1 MLFKPSLKIKIRD
14 NTILKMADAL
24 TVCAALMV
32 FIGFSF
38 LFWFI
43 RRLGILQLEAAMMQD
58 HFQTPKT
65 DPQPMVE
72 VKNPFKMT
80 VSSSC
85 TLGKFVQIIKYI
97 ST

>member
-1 MLFKPSLKIKIRD
+1 
-14 NTILKMADAL
+14 MADAL

-58 HFQTPKT
+58 HFQTPKA

>member
-1 MLFKPSLKIKIRD
+1 
-14 NTILKMADAL
+14 MADAL

-32 FIGFSF
+32 LFGFSF

-43 RRLGILQLEAAMMQD
+43 RRLGILQIEAARMPD
-58 HFQTPKT
+58 NFERPKP

-80 VSSSC
+80 ATPSP
-85 TLGKFVQIIKYI
+85 TLGNCNLLAKLLLTKHI
-97 ST
+97 

>member
-1 MLFKPSLKIKIRD
+1 
-14 NTILKMADAL
+14 MADAL
-24 TVCAALMV
+24 AVCAALML

-38 LFWFI
+38 LLWFI
-43 RRLGILQLEAAMMQD
+43 RRLGILELEGPMIRD
-58 HFQTPKT
+58 NFQRPKA

-85 TLGKFVQIIKYI
+85 TLGKFVQLNLR
-97 ST
+97 SNLR

>member
-1 MLFKPSLKIKIRD
+1 
-14 NTILKMADAL
+14 MADAL

-32 FIGFSF
+32 LFGFCF

-43 RRLGILQLEAAMMQD
+43 RRLGILQMEAAMMPD
-58 HFQTPKT
+58 HFDRPKP

-80 VSSSC
+80 ACPSS
-85 TLGKFVQIIKYI
+85 TLGNSNRHSI
-97 ST
+97 SNDKQK

>member
-1 MLFKPSLKIKIRD
+1 
-14 NTILKMADAL
+14 MADAL

-32 FIGFSF
+32 LFGFCF

-43 RRLGILQLEAAMMQD
+43 RHLGILQMEAAMMPD
-58 HFQTPKT
+58 HFDRPKP

-80 VSSSC
+80 ASPSS
-85 TLGKFVQIIKYI
+85 TLGNSNRHSI
-97 ST
+97 SNDKQK

>member
-1 MLFKPSLKIKIRD
+1 
-14 NTILKMADAL
+14 MADAL

-32 FIGFSF
+32 LIGFTF

-43 RRLGILQLEAAMMQD
+43 RRLGILELEAAMMQD
-58 HFQTPKT
+58 HLRRPKA

-85 TLGKFVQIIKYI
+85 ILGIKFVQLIDYEM
-97 ST
+97 T